1 MVWLTFVFTMSYPP
15 DQNEYSSSFS
25 VFVFNY
31 ASKESLAQ
39 LNSSI
44 ISFICRKKRPRLRYS
59 FLCLHVKRGGLS
71 ASSILFYQLAAQ
83 FKFLL
88 EWFRDDPN
96 STLLWCESASLDRI
110 SLLNL
115 LYISPG
121 KASVLV
127 KDNLV
132 LKNMLK
138 IWHQVRKLEGYANC
152 FSLLTPLHANPDIPP
167 GLWAGLI
174 HWSRRGMKV
183 VRHLV
188 QDGLILTCHEVKSKF
203 AMSNNDLLTFLQVQN
218 FIILNQK
225 TSLVDS
231 LFLL

>member
-1 MVWLTFVFTMSYPP
+1 
-15 DQNEYSSSFS
+15 
-25 VFVFNY
+25 
-31 ASKESLAQ
+31 
-39 LNSSI
+39 
-44 ISFICRKKRPRLRYS
+44 
-59 FLCLHVKRGGLS
+59 
-71 ASSILFYQLAAQ
+71 
-83 FKFLL
+83 
-88 EWFRDDPN
+88 
-96 STLLWCESASLDRI
+96 
-110 SLLNL
+110 
-115 LYISPG
+115 
-121 KASVLV
+121 
-127 KDNLV
+127 
-132 LKNMLK
+132 MLK

-218 FIILNQK
+218 FIILSQK

-231 LFLL
+231 LFLLYSLCWWIICSLNSLPNGFIRYSATSRRTILTKLQASGNLTWVL